1 MDTDI
6 IYASVVTLA
15 QAIRTRSLSSE
26 EVVAAHLR
34 RIASVNPRLNAVVEL
49 AADTAVAQARA
60 ADAMLARGE
69 VLGPLHGVPM
79 TIKDNLDT
87 AGVISTGGTT
97 GRAAYV
103 PAQDATMVA
112 RLRAAGAI
120 LLGKTNTPE
129 LTLAFETD
137 NLVYG
142 RTSNPHDLAVPAA
155 AAAATRLARQRP
167 QPTQRFYKMYE
178 ATCPAK
184 RRKSYC
190 PCALEPATLY
200 STATRR

>member
-1 MDTDI
+1 VAYLRRIEI
-6 IYASVVTLA
+6 INPQLNAIVHLTANTALA
-15 QAIRTRSLSSE
+15 QA
-26 EVVAAHLR
+26 H
-34 RIASVNPRLNAVVEL
+34 
-49 AADTAVAQARA
+49 AADTA
-60 ADAMLARGE
+60 LARGE
-69 VLGPLHGVPM
+69 MIGPLHGVPM

-97 GRAAYV
+97 GRAASI
-103 PAQDATMVA
+103 PARDATVVA
-112 RLRAAGAI
+112 RLRAVGTI
-120 LLGKTNTPE
+120 LPSKTSTPE

-142 RTSNPHDLAVPAA
+142 RTSNPYDLRCTNGDAHG
-155 AAAATRLARQRP
+155 RQHP

-178 ATCPAK
+178 ATRPAK